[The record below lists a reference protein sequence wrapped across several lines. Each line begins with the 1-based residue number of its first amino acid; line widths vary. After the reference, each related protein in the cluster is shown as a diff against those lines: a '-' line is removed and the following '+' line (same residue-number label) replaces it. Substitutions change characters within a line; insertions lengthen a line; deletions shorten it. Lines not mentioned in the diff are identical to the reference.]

1 MRNLDT
7 LTEQDMEEIGI
18 DQKLGTLINNLILEI
33 EDLRTQVV
41 ALQK

>member
-7 LTEQDMEEIGI
+7 LTEQDMEEVGI

-33 EDLRTQVV
+33 KDLRTQI
-41 ALQK
+41 AELQK